1 MFIVFWPSQSVDEDG
16 IWDEVPINDD
26 GRDTWPQWT
35 VHWRP
40 RVAESVADF
49 GPKEV
54 LCSTWI
60 DILPQKLLNR
70 LNTPNRTPETSW
82 EDTWIQKRMLF
93 LDVFCLPNASRNP
106 QVVAAFIRVLKNSD
120 ASPRLRTTCLD
131 PGRRRNSSRWAS
143 MGTSVASGDAPWLA
157 EYEHHIFQRGR
168 STTNQKRVTSVV
180 IVWQYFVWC

>member
-1 MFIVFWPSQSVDEDG
+1 MMMGETLGRSGQSIEG
-16 IWDEVPINDD
+16 PEWQNLWQISVPKKCCVPHGSTYFLRSYLTDLTHQI
-26 GRDTWPQWT
+26 GPQR
-35 VHWRP
+35 HP
-40 RVAESVADF
+40 E
-49 GPKEV
+49 K
-54 LCSTWI
+54 
-60 DILPQKLLNR
+60 ILGSK
-70 LNTPNRTPETSW
+70 
-82 EDTWIQKRMLF
+82 KRMLF

-180 IVWQYFVWC
+180 IV